1 MMRAV
6 AAIARLDARHR
17 VVLSLLIAAGVAGV
31 LRAHAFWTVSLATYD
46 VYAFV
51 SLLLIWHTI
60 VLTPREEIRAVAK
73 RQDVST
79 RLIFALVVI
88 ATSAAMM
95 AVALLLRSAK
105 TETQGRFTIHLLLGV
120 VTVILSWFL

>member
-17 VVLSLLIAAGVAGV
+17 VVLSLLIASGVAGV

-51 SLLLIWHTI
+51 SLLLICLTI
-60 VLTPREEIRAVAK
+60 ALTPLEEIRTVAI
-73 RQDVST
+73 RQDFGT
-79 RLIFALVVI
+79 KLIFVLVVI
-88 ATSAAMM
+88 ATMEPMM
-95 AVALLLRSAK
+95 AVALLLRSAIQK
-105 TETQGRFTIHLLLGV
+105 I
-120 VTVILSWFL
+120 